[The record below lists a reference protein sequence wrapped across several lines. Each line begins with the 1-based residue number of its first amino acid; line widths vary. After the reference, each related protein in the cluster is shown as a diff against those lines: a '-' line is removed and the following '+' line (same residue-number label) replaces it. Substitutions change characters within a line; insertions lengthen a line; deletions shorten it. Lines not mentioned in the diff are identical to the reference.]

1 MNTNNELIKRNH
13 PSNIQEYYTRMHDR
27 AIYRVD
33 KVRDEL
39 EEKRIQCIALK
50 EEIKSKADIYKDKY
64 KIDLMKYNE
73 FRNNTFTSGEFRRAA
88 MLAYMNRKE
97 NHTLVLE
104 LYNLVKLVNLQKR
117 VLELERQFRIYRV
130 LSTISFT
137 NYRKVVTTY
146 YNKVQEFLLDGKGYA
161 FTGRMGWTC
170 INRYKKCTKQKT
182 LDYEAT
188 RKAKEKL
195 IAEGKRPYDAEEA
208 KWCKEHDIP
217 YDGVK
222 YAVVRK
228 EEYDYELPL
237 IESHIPGG
245 KSFKHI
251 TSSDYIGVKLRGKT
265 YDDIIKLCNNNVD
278 EVVDLEMDIK
288 KKLAICLRINPLL
301 YTKYIRHESQKSY
314 RRIKIDW

>member
-73 FRNNTFTSGEFRRAA
+73 FRNNIFTSGEFRRAA

-137 NYRKVVTTY
+137 DYRKVVTSY

-170 INRYKKCTKQKT
+170 INRYKKCTKQET

-208 KWCKEHDIP
+208 KWCKERGIS